1 MDGGALKACLDF
13 AIREARPEDSE
24 LILEF
29 IIKLAA
35 YDREEDKVVASADD
49 IRRSLFDRKEAEV
62 IIGDENGSPVAFAVY
77 YRNYSTFL
85 GRANL
90 YLEDLF
96 VEERC
101 RGRGYGTAMLRHLAR
116 IAVRRGDE
124 RLSWLCLDFNV
135 EAIEFYKSL
144 GAVVTDDRRVFSVD
158 GSALRRLSDQG
169 LNP

>member
-1 MDGGALKACLDF
+1 MGGASKPCIDF
-13 AIREARPEDSE
+13 AIRDARPEDSE

-29 IIKLAA
+29 IIKLAS
-35 YDREEDKVVASADD
+35 YDREGDKVIASADD

-62 IIGDENGSPVAFAVY
+62 VIGAENGSPVAFAVY
-77 YRNYSTFL
+77 YQNYSTFL

-101 RGRGYGTAMLRHLAR
+101 RGKGYGTAMLRHLAR
-116 IAVRRGDE
+116 IAVRRGGE
-124 RLSWLCLDFNV
+124 RLDWLCLDFNV
-135 EAIEFYKSL
+135 EAIDFYKSL
-144 GAVVTDDRRVFSVD
+144 GAMVIDDRRVFGVH
-158 GSALRRLSDQG
+158 GAALRRLAGQG